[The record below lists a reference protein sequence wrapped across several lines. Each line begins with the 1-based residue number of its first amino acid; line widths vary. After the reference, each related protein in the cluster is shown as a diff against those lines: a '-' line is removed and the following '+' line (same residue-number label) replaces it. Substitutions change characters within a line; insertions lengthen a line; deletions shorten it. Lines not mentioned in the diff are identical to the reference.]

1 MGGAGGICAVAEEY
15 KPFAAM
21 VTVQCIFAVSTLW
34 VKAAFGRGMNPM
46 VLVVYRQ
53 GIATLVLA
61 PIAITANRRR
71 LKEMRL
77 GVSGFFWVFVAALFG
92 ATAFMNLTYEGLH
105 LGSSSMATA
114 MMNLIPAITF
124 VMAAAVGQERVSIRE
139 LSTVAKIVG
148 TVICV
153 GGATT
158 MAFFKGSKLLNLTLN
173 DSFMFLHSLSNKWML
188 GALLLAVGSS
198 CWSLWLIMQGPLCRL
213 YMDPLTLTTWTC
225 FLSTLQSAVLALL
238 VLPDWS
244 AWRIHSL
251 FELSCYIFA
260 GAVGSSVNFCL
271 QTWCI
276 SVRGP
281 LYTAMFMPLSTVMTT
296 VLAAIFLH
304 EELHMGSL
312 LGAVGI
318 VFGLYVVLWGKAED
332 ARKGREAVLSKDS
345 AKATAKIDP
354 RVDIE
359 STLAAPLLVDAPG
372 VQQRN

>member
-1 MGGAGGICAVAEEY
+1 MAVGGVRAIMEDY

-61 PIAITANRRR
+61 PIVITANRTR

-92 ATAFMNLTYEGLH
+92 ATGFMNLSYEGLH

-124 VMAAAVGQERVSIRE
+124 LMAAAVGQERVNIRE
-139 LSTVAKIVG
+139 VSTIAKIFG
-148 TVICV
+148 TAICV
-153 GGATT
+153 GGAIT
-158 MAFFKGSKLLNLTLN
+158 MAFFKGSKLLNYSLN
-173 DSFMFLHSLSNKWML
+173 DALILLQSLSSKWMI
-188 GALLLAVGSS
+188 GALLLAAGSS
-198 CWSLWLIMQGPLCRL
+198 CWSLWLIMQGPLCKL

-225 FLSTLQSAVLALL
+225 FLPTLQSAVLAFF
-238 VLPDWS
+238 VLPDRS
-244 AWRIHSL
+244 AWRINSL

-281 LYTAMFMPLSTVMTT
+281 LYTAMFMPLSTVITT
-296 VLAAIFLH
+296 VLAIIFLN
-304 EELHMGSL
+304 EELHIGSL
-312 LGAVGI
+312 LGGGGI

-332 ARKGREAVLSKDS
+332 TRKGRVTIHNKDL
-345 AKATAKIDP
+345 AKVAANTEP
-354 RVDIE
+354 QLDIE
-359 STLAAPLLVDAPG
+359 NAIAAPLLADTASA
-372 VQQRN
+372 QQRN